1 MVNRD
6 RELGWG
12 WDVVGDIHGNFSALQ
27 RLLGLLGYR
36 KEGGSWRASHGRK
49 LIFAGDLIDRG
60 SDVLQVLRTV
70 RDLEQSGVAHVV
82 MGNHEYNFICYNEK
96 FDSDRAPEGGFGSDG
111 WLRSHSEEHRLQHL
125 ESITAFSQ
133 APQECQSHLKWLQKL
148 PILADFGGLRVV
160 HAAWLPPRVERLRE
174 MGWNRTIDGAQFT
187 GVDLD
192 FIHRSWGSW
201 RHPQQSEEFILIE
214 NLIKGPEAPLPD
226 GWFYR
231 DKLGTQRH
239 RARLRWWLSSD
250 RPLPRSWREL
260 AILPAGL
267 EPPFE
272 ETSLE
277 SGLFQEIGYPDAA
290 PPVVVGHYW
299 QTGIEDA
306 FWSSKVACVDWST
319 ARGGPLAAYRWSGE
333 SELIAQHFISV
344 QG

>member
-1 MVNRD
+1 MCC
-6 RELGWG
+6 
-12 WDVVGDIHGNFSALQ
+12 
-27 RLLGLLGYR
+27 
-36 KEGGSWRASHGRK
+36 
-49 LIFAGDLIDRG
+49 
-60 SDVLQVLRTV
+60 VLRTV
-70 RDLEQSGVAHVV
+70 RDLDVWWACRD
-82 MGNHEYNFICYNEK
+82 GNRVNFICYNEK
-96 FDSDRAPEGGFGSDG
+96 FDSDERRGGFWAATVGCDHI
-111 WLRSHSEEHRLQHL
+111 RSTACNTREHHR
-125 ESITAFSQ
+125 ISQ

-174 MGWNRTIDGAQFT
+174 MGWNRTIDGVQFT

-239 RARLRWWLSSD
+239 RARLRCCLSSD

-272 ETSLE
+272 ENSLE

-333 SELIAQHFISV
+333 SELTGQHFISV